1 MNCLVFKI
9 WCIFSD
15 FKNEILKNFPGI
27 FPRTPQISLTHS
39 TLARTPCAKF
49 APPPCKKVVRQHIK
63 SFLHVCIIGVYT
75 KRYLRK
81 FFSPTTVAFRRFT
94 THRTFIG
101 HFLNTNQISSTVKVL
116 VFLFFAS
123 KFGVLFLYLTTLRR
137 L

>member
-15 FKNEILKNFPGI
+15 FKNENLKNFPGI
-27 FPRTPQISLTHS
+27 FPRTPKISLTHS

-49 APPPCKKVVRQHIK
+49 APPPQKNCAPTYQIIFTRLHNRCLHETISQKV
-63 SFLHVCIIGVYT
+63 
-75 KRYLRK
+75 
-81 FFSPTTVAFRRFT
+81 FFPTTVAFRRFT
-94 THRTFIG
+94 THRRFIG